1 MDTTGGWLE
10 NWANQ
15 MGVEWHDLKANK
27 IKMTQ
32 DELVWAVDYIAGY
45 YKDVGPTKFGAFRKD
60 FGTWGTLVPAGSFAK
75 RKQAMLVDGYW
86 AAGGMTKIMPDANT
100 GVTWVPTRPN
110 GRKIQRLGQHY
121 APITKDSKA
130 LLYNTAYFVL
140 IGVPG
145 GVLVGFTLAS
155 LLNRKM
161 PFRPLARTIFFLPSI
176 VPQVASALLWLWIFA
191 PQYGLL
197 NAYFQMMGQTSIPWL
212 SDPSI
217 AKISLIIIHLWSSG
231 GVMVIFL
238 AALQDVPRQL
248 YEAAKVDG
256 ATWLHELWHI
266 TVPMVTPAILFNL
279 ITGLIF
285 GFQYFTFA
293 WLLTGG
299 GPVNSTEFYSMYLYR
314 NAFVFFK
321 MGYASAMAWILFLVV
336 VVCTVLLFRSS
347 ARWAYYGG
355 GE

>member
-1 MDTTGGWLE
+1 
-10 NWANQ
+10 
-15 MGVEWHDLKANK
+15 
-27 IKMTQ
+27 MTQ
-32 DELVWAVDYIAGY
+32 AAAIPALPLRRGWSRQTRRNLMLGLAFISPWIVGFLAFVVFPIVASLYFSFTDYDVIRTPRLVGLRNY
-45 YKDVGPTKFGAFRKD
+45 
-60 FGTWGTLVPAGSFAK
+60 
-75 RKQAMLVDGYW
+75 
-86 AAGGMTKIMPDANT
+86 
-100 GVTWVPTRPN
+100 TRLFETDP
-110 GRKIQRLGQHY
+110 LFW
-121 APITKDSKA
+121 TV
-130 LLYNTAYFVL
+130 LYNTEYFVL

>member
-1 MDTTGGWLE
+1 MQATIARTVPVRRGLSRQTRRNLLLGLAFTSPWIIGFLVFVVFPIVASLYFSFTDYDVIRTPRFVGLRNYTRL
-10 NWANQ
+10 
-15 MGVEWHDLKANK
+15 
-27 IKMTQ
+27 IQ
-32 DELVWAVDYIAGY
+32 DDPLFWTV
-45 YKDVGPTKFGAFRKD
+45 
-60 FGTWGTLVPAGSFAK
+60 
-75 RKQAMLVDGYW
+75 
-86 AAGGMTKIMPDANT
+86 
-100 GVTWVPTRPN
+100 
-110 GRKIQRLGQHY
+110 
-121 APITKDSKA
+121 
-130 LLYNTAYFVL
+130 LYNTAYYVL
-140 IGVPG
+140 IGIPG
-145 GVLVGFTLAS
+145 GVLVGFLLAT
-155 LLNRKM
+155 LLNREM
-161 PFRPLARTIFFLPSI
+161 RFRPLMRTVFFLPSI

-197 NAYFQMMGQTSIPWL
+197 NSYFQLVGQTSIPWL

-217 AKISLIIIHLWSSG
+217 AKLSLILIHLWSSG

-248 YEAAKVDG
+248 YEAARVDG
-256 ATWLHELWHI
+256 ASWLHELWHI

-321 MGYASAMAWILFLVV
+321 MGYASAMAWILFVV
-336 VVCTVLLFRSS
+336 VVLCTVLLFRSS

-355 GE
+355 SE

>member
-1 MDTTGGWLE
+1 
-10 NWANQ
+10 
-15 MGVEWHDLKANK
+15 V
-27 IKMTQ
+27 I
-32 DELVWAVDYIAGY
+32 
-45 YKDVGPTKFGAFRKD
+45 
-60 FGTWGTLVPAGSFAK
+60 VPAAVSRALLPRPGWSRQRRRNLLLGLAFTSPWIVGFLVFVVFPILASLYFSFTDYDVIRAP
-75 RKQAMLVDGYW
+75 RLVGLR
-86 AAGGMTKIMPDANT
+86 NF
-100 GVTWVPTRPN
+100 TRL
-110 GRKIQRLGQHY
+110 IQTDRLFWT
-121 APITKDSKA
+121 A
-130 LLYNTAYFVL
+130 LYNTAYFVL

-145 GVLVGFTLAS
+145 SVLVGFILAV

-161 PFRPLARTIFFLPSI
+161 PFRPLARTVFFLPSI

-197 NAYFQMMGQTSIPWL
+197 NAYFQMVGKTSIPWL
-212 SDPSI
+212 SDPAL
-217 AKISLIIIHLWSSG
+217 AKLSLILIHVWSSG

-238 AALQDVPRQL
+238 AALQDVPRHL
-248 YEAAKVDG
+248 YEAARIDG
-256 ATWLHELWHI
+256 ASWLHELWHV

-336 VVCTVLLFRSS
+336 VVCTVLLFKSS

-355 GE
+355 TE

>member
-1 MDTTGGWLE
+1 MTPAVATRSRTVGRGWSRQTRRNLLLGLAFTSP
-10 NWANQ
+10 WIVGFLLFVVFPILAS
-15 MGVEWHDLKANK
+15 LYFSF
-27 IKMTQ
+27 T
-32 DELVWAVDYIAGY
+32 DY
-45 YKDVGPTKFGAFRKD
+45 DVIRTPRFVGLRN
-60 FGTWGTLVPAGSFAK
+60 
-75 RKQAMLVDGYW
+75 Y
-86 AAGGMTKIMPDANT
+86 
-100 GVTWVPTRPN
+100 TRLFESDP
-110 GRKIQRLGQHY
+110 LFW
-121 APITKDSKA
+121 TV
-130 LLYNTAYFVL
+130 LYNTAYYVL

-145 GVLVGFTLAS
+145 GVFVGFVLAA
-155 LLNRKM
+155 LLNRSM

-197 NAYFQMMGQTSIPWL
+197 NAYFQMIGQTSIPWL

-217 AKISLIIIHLWSSG
+217 AKLSLILIHLWSSG

-248 YEAAKVDG
+248 YEAARVDG
-256 ATWLHELWHI
+256 ATWLHELWHV

-285 GFQYFTFA
+285 GFQYFTLA

-314 NAFVFFK
+314 NAFAFFK